1 MLQYARHTAV
11 LIKCLIAC
19 KDQIIDHVSSQP
31 EFVRRN
37 DFNRNDE
44 ESFHVNQTN
53 DIFSETLFRYLS
65 HSGLSLS
72 LSGGKEGKP
81 GI

>member
-1 MLQYARHTAV
+1 MLQYAHHTAV

-19 KDQIIDHVSSQP
+19 KDQIMDHVSSQP
-31 EFVRRN
+31 ELRQN
-37 DFNRNDE
+37 DSNWKDE

-53 DIFSETLFRYLS
+53 DIFSETPFRHLA

-72 LSGGKEGKP
+72 LSFR
-81 GI
+81 